1 VPGKRF
7 VAYRG
12 REDTLMPA
20 EQGLA
25 TCLRT
30 MITWKTLTRLALNR
44 VTLSRALAES
54 VLTHL
59 RDSVMHEHRVSLA
72 CVAGGGK
79 TTFGSESV
87 FIDALER
94 PGKCL
99 VVNLRHSWRPDVVAD
114 LSVGWPF
121 KEAVFDLIVSTWV
134 IEHVSHPEP
143 FFREAF
149 RLLKPGGAIVYA
161 VPFLYHKHG
170 SPDDYWR
177 LTDTALLSLS
187 REASFQ
193 HAVTYKVGGTPFIA
207 CLSLLWP
214 WLRLPGLGLL
224 MLSLAWMLDG
234 FLIWVRMV
242 TGKGHALIDA
252 YPINYIVYAKK

>member
-1 VPGKRF
+1 VQGNGLVTYP
-7 VAYRG
+7 V
-12 REDTLMPA
+12 REAASVPA
-20 EQGLA
+20 EHRAA
-25 TCLRT
+25 TYLET
-30 MITWKTLTRLALNR
+30 MMTWKTLTRLAMNR
-44 VTLSRALAES
+44 VTLSRALGES

-59 RDSVMHEHRVSLA
+59 RDSVMREHRISLA

-79 TTFGSESV
+79 TSPGSESV
-87 FIDALER
+87 LIDALESSAR
-94 PGKCL
+94 CL
-99 VVNLRHSWRPDVVAD
+99 VVNLRHAWCPDVIAD
-114 LSVGWPF
+114 LVVGWPF

-177 LTDTALLSLS
+177 LTDTALLSLA
-187 REASFQ
+187 RAASFQ
-193 HAVTYKVGGTPFIA
+193 HVVTYKVGGTPFIA

-224 MLSLAWMLDG
+224 MLSLALMLDG
-234 FLIWVRMV
+234 LLMGVRRV

-252 YPINYIVYAKK
+252 YPLNYIIYAKK

>member
-1 VPGKRF
+1 VQGKRLKAF
-7 VAYRG
+7 HG
-12 REDTLMPA
+12 REDVLMPA
-20 EQGLA
+20 EPSLS
-25 TCLRT
+25 TYLKT

-44 VTLSRALAES
+44 LTLSRALAES

-59 RDSVMHEHRVSLA
+59 VDSVMREHHISLA
-72 CVAGGGK
+72 CIAGGGK
-79 TTFGSESV
+79 TNIGSESV
-87 FIDALER
+87 LIHALESS
-94 PGKCL
+94 GKCL
-99 VVNLRHSWRPDVVAD
+99 VVNLRASWCPDVIAD
-114 LSVGWPF
+114 LSVAWPF

-134 IEHVSHPEP
+134 LEHVNNPEP

-170 SPDDYWR
+170 SPEDYWR
-177 LTDTALLSLS
+177 FTDTALLSLAHA
-187 REASFQ
+187 ASFQ
-193 HAVTYKVGGTPFIA
+193 HVATYKVGGTPCIA

-234 FLIWVRMV
+234 FLIWVRRV